1 MNKNKIK
8 LQPITNKEHLQ
19 QIPYNPELK
28 TPILIEYQKTPNHK
42 KKKGMHQNFIPTHT
56 CSPCNMKTIFHFI
69 GVNKLHVQLLLLLS
83 IAFNS

>member
-42 KKKGMHQNFIPTHT
+42 KKKGCTKISYLP
-56 CSPCNMKTIFHFI
+56 I
-69 GVNKLHVQLLLLLS
+69 HVALA
-83 IAFNS
+83 I